1 MTGRPMTGAERARRY
16 RRRKAAEGKAAHGL
30 YEPFQPGN
38 TVSLVHGKA
47 SPRVIGPIAERTHA
61 ELGELLGECPE
72 YLQPAEFVL
81 AIRSLVRAE
90 AEAEALW
97 NWLQTLTP
105 EQRAT
110 PRRAGSSA
118 SPSEQ
123 WRRLDAHC
131 VTLRR
136 ELGLSPLAR
145 IRIAAALAP
154 PPVDI
159 AQEFM
164 EIARQ
169 RAAAAAEG
177 DDGAA

>member
-1 MTGRPMTGAERARRY
+1 MTTAERSRRY

-47 SPRVIGPIAERTHA
+47 SERVLSPIMERTH
-61 ELGELLGECPE
+61 EQLGELLGECPS
-72 YLQPAEFVL
+72 YLRPAEFVL
-81 AIRSLVRAE
+81 AIRSLIRAE
-90 AEAEALW
+90 AEAEAVW
-97 NWLQTLTP
+97 TWLQTLSP
-105 EQRAT
+105 EARTT

-118 SPSEQ
+118 SPVEI
-123 WRRLDAHC
+123 WRKLDSHC

-154 PPVDI
+154 PPRDI
-159 AQEFM
+159 AREMM
-164 EIARQ
+164 EYKARED
-169 RAAAAAEG
+169 AGEAE
-177 DDGAA
+177 